1 MNVHQNYIYKFI
13 YIFVIEVVYK
23 EKKKN
28 HHLQFSAWQKWLNV
42 CEKTK

>member
-13 YIFVIEVVYK
+13 YIFVIDVVYK
-23 EKKKN
+23 KKKN
-28 HHLQFSAWQKWLNV
+28 HHFQFYAWQKWLNV